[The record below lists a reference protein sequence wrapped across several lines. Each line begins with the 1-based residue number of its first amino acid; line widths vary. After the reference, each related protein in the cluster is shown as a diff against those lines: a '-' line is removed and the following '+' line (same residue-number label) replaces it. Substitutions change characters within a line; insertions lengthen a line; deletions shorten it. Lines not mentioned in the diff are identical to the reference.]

1 MIWLLVAL
9 GLVLGLV
16 LWSFVPWRLELS
28 IQGRGAPD
36 GTWVLGGGGRLGPV
50 ALSAAA
56 ARGVAPRAQ
65 AHVFGRS
72 VWQRS
77 LGEKADG
84 EEEPEEERSLGERL
98 EQVTGGY
105 ERLERWFDPDA
116 LIAFALAERRR
127 VRIELAQAHVKYSFA
142 DVATTGK
149 LMAALYVLAGVLPP
163 PLLVTQDVSW
173 ESEDRAAL
181 DLALEARV
189 WPLLLVFDALW
200 FGLRN
205 VKLRKR
211 TPTREEIDRPDDEG

>member
-1 MIWLLVAL
+1 MTWLLVAL
-9 GLVLGLV
+9 GLLLGLV

-56 ARGVAPRAQ
+56 ARGIQPRAQ
-65 AHVFGRS
+65 AHVFGRA
-72 VWQRS
+72 VWQRT
-77 LGEKADG
+77 LGDEPKPEA
-84 EEEPEEERSLGERL
+84 EEDDRSLEERL

-105 ERLERWFDPDA
+105 SRLERWFDPDA
-116 LIAFALAERRR
+116 LVAFALAERRR
-127 VRIELAQAHVKYSFA
+127 VRVKLAQAHVAYSFV

-149 LMAALYVLAGVLPP
+149 LMAALYVLSGVLPP

-173 ESEDRAAL
+173 ENEDRAAL

-189 WPLLLVFDALW
+189 WPLLLMFDALW
-200 FGLRN
+200 FGVRHI
-205 VKLRKR
+205 KLFKR
-211 TPTREEIDRPDDEG
+211 QASEEIDSEQSEG